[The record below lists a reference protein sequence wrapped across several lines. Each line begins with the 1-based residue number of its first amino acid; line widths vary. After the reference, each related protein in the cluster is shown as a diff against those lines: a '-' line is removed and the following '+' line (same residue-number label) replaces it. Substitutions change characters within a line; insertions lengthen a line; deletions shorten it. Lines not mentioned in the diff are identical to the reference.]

1 MAGTVWDS
9 SRRTFGWQALS
20 GIAVEEL
27 WVTGTVW
34 DRGRRI
40 FGWQA
45 LSGVA
50 VEELL
55 GGTHCLG

>member
-1 MAGTVWDS
+1 MAGIVWDSSRRVLWMAGIVWDS
-9 SRRTFGWQALS
+9 SRRT
-20 GIAVEEL
+20 
-27 WVTGTVW
+27 
-34 DRGRRI
+34 

-55 GGTHCLG
+55 GGRHCLG